1 MKPVLAVLTRP
12 RKVPAV
18 QQYAVV
24 VLAVAATLGV
34 SLLVHSYAYP
44 RPLFLLAFL
53 VSAWGRGLGPSLL
66 GAALAAATSEFVF
79 PQWLPRYGI
88 VSDVVVFGLAAIIS
102 SKFSGAKLQAEAK
115 LRSLCIELE
124 ARQEALVRAEQS
136 CRESE
141 VRFGTLADYAPVLI
155 WTSGPDEGCTHF
167 NKPWLDFR
175 GRSLEQELGFGWSEG
190 VHPDDLLRCLD
201 TYRSAFTARL
211 RFTMEYRLLRA
222 DGEYRWLL
230 SVHRSSGRPRA
241 FPALGF

>member
-1 MKPVLAVLTRP
+1 
-12 RKVPAV
+12 
-18 QQYAVV
+18 
-24 VLAVAATLGV
+24 
-34 SLLVHSYAYP
+34 
-44 RPLFLLAFL
+44 
-53 VSAWGRGLGPSLL
+53 
-66 GAALAAATSEFVF
+66 
-79 PQWLPRYGI
+79 
-88 VSDVVVFGLAAIIS
+88 VFGLAAIIS